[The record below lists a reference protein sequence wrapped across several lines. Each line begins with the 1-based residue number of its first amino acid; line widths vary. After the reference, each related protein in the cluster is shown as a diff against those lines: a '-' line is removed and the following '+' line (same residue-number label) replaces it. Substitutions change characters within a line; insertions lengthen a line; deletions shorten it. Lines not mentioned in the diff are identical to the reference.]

1 MLKTALMIFWGNT
14 EDIGGVKV
22 VTKILDDNIDM
33 NTMREIG
40 DNIKNKIP
48 NAFVVLAS
56 KIGEKVNLI
65 SMASKEA
72 IDKGANA
79 GAVISEI
86 AKQLGGGG
94 GGKPDS
100 AQAGG
105 KKPEKTEEVMKNV
118 SDILKKHQEKNK

>member
-1 MLKTALMIFWGNT
+1 MI
-14 EDIGGVKV
+14 
-22 VTKILDDNIDM
+22 IL
-33 NTMREIG
+33 R
-40 DNIKNKIP
+40 IKSLTLFCSSCFQDWRK
-48 NAFVVLAS
+48 
-56 KIGEKVNLI
+56 LI
-65 SMASKEA
+65 LFLWLQKEA

-105 KKPEKTEEVMKNV
+105 KKPEKNRG
-118 SDILKKHQEKNK
+118 SYEKCF

>member
-1 MLKTALMIFWGNT
+1 
-14 EDIGGVKV
+14 
-22 VTKILDDNIDM
+22 M

-72 IDKGANA
+72 IDQR
-79 GAVISEI
+79 S
-86 AKQLGGGG
+86 
-94 GGKPDS
+94 
-100 AQAGG
+100 
-105 KKPEKTEEVMKNV
+105 
-118 SDILKKHQEKNK
+118 

>member
-1 MLKTALMIFWGNT
+1 MIFLGNT

-56 KIGEKVNLI
+56 KIGEKLI
-65 SMASKEA
+65 LFLWLQKEA

-79 GAVISEI
+79 GAVISES
-86 AKQLGGGG
+86 AKQLGGGRRRKAG
-94 GGKPDS
+94 QCSGWRQEAGKNRGS
-100 AQAGG
+100 Y
-105 KKPEKTEEVMKNV
+105 EKMFLI
-118 SDILKKHQEKNK
+118 S

>member
-1 MLKTALMIFWGNT
+1 
-14 EDIGGVKV
+14 
-22 VTKILDDNIDM
+22 M

>member
-1 MLKTALMIFWGNT
+1 
-14 EDIGGVKV
+14 
-22 VTKILDDNIDM
+22 
-33 NTMREIG
+33 
-40 DNIKNKIP
+40 
-48 NAFVVLAS
+48 
-56 KIGEKVNLI
+56 
-65 SMASKEA
+65 MASKEA